1 MPGRTMADAAARG
14 VMATLLDRTGDAL
27 AAIAAAGL
35 TPHQAEVIIFVSKQ
49 ASDISSSRT
58 SISASLFRT
67 MCGSDRRANTS
78 HSTRTSPNASRCG
91 GLLPSGVSPGGR
103 SRGGRWT
110 GRVPSQYIESTS
122 AVFTFAA
129 VFSLIAAS
137 NADAACAVLATADG
151 KLQDRGI
158 GGSKFYTKGTV

>member
-1 MPGRTMADAAARG
+1 VDNWNAIT
-14 VMATLLDRTGDAL
+14 ATLPLFLKPPEWLTRGD
-27 AAIAAAGL
+27 
-35 TPHQAEVIIFVSKQ
+35 
-49 ASDISSSRT
+49 
-58 SISASLFRT
+58 
-67 MCGSDRRANTS
+67 
-78 HSTRTSPNASRCG
+78 
-91 GLLPSGVSPGGR
+91 R

-137 NADAACAVLATADG
+137 NAAAACAVLATADG

-158 GGSKFYTKGTV
+158 GGSKFCTKGTV